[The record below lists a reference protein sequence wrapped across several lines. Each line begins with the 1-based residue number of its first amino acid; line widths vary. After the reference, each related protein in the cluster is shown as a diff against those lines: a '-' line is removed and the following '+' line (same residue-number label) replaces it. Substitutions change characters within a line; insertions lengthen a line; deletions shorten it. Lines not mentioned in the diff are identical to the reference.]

1 MPPLRSPLQGG
12 LSMTPRKALRLTGV
26 IGWIGCGLLLATW
39 VALLQP
45 FKPRFLDAQRQ
56 RLMRW
61 WLRNLIRLLPL
72 RLQVHGEPV
81 SETALWVSNHV
92 SWLDIVVLGAQ
103 APVHFLSKAE
113 VRQWPVIGWLA
124 AAAGTCFIQRGKSV
138 TESLQQLT
146 EVLQQGRSLVIF
158 AEGTTTAGDRVRTFH
173 GRLLGSA
180 IDAQV
185 PVQPVAVGYRLN
197 GQIDQVAPFINDDEF
212 SAHLLRL
219 LGADSIDVQVHF
231 LPPLDSHECN
241 RNQLA
246 RDAQSAV
253 SQALGLPDGTAK
265 SISPEL
271 KSAA

>member
-1 MPPLRSPLQGG
+1 MSLK
-12 LSMTPRKALRLTGV
+12 KALRLIGV

-45 FKPRFLDAQRQ
+45 FKPGFLDAQRQ

-72 RLQVHGEPV
+72 RLQVHGEPA

-124 AAAGTCFIQRGKSV
+124 AAAGTCFIQRGQSGAQ
-138 TESLQQLT
+138 SLQAQLAAI
-146 EVLQQGRSLVIF
+146 LNKGRSLVVF
-158 AEGTTTAGDRVRTFH
+158 AEGTTTAGDQVRTFH
-173 GRLLGSA
+173 GRLLSSA
-180 IDAQV
+180 IEAKV
-185 PVQPVAVGYRLN
+185 PIQPVAVAYRLN
-197 GQIDQVAPFINDDEF
+197 GKIDQVAPFINDDEF

-219 LGADSIDVQVHF
+219 LGAETIEVQVHF
-231 LPPLDSHECN
+231 LPTLDSHERN

-253 SQALGLPDGTAK
+253 SQALGLPDATAR
-265 SISPEL
+265 STSPAFR
-271 KSAA
+271 SAA

>member
-1 MPPLRSPLQGG
+1 
-12 LSMTPRKALRLTGV
+12 MTARKALRLCGV
-26 IGWIGCGLLLATW
+26 IGWILCGLLLATW
-39 VALLQP
+39 VAVLQP
-45 FKPRFLDAQRQ
+45 FQPAFLNAQRQ

-72 RLQVHGEPV
+72 RLHVHGQPT

-113 VRQWPVIGWLA
+113 VRHWPVIGWLA
-124 AAAGTCFIQRGKSV
+124 AAAGTCFIQRGRGISQ
-138 TESLQQLT
+138 SLQEQLT
-146 EVLQQGRSLVIF
+146 EVLNQGRSLVIF

-180 IDAQV
+180 IDATV
-185 PVQPVAVGYRLN
+185 PVQPVAVAYRLN
-197 GQIDQVAPFINDDEF
+197 GEIDSVAPFIDDDEF
-212 SAHLLRL
+212 SQHLLRL
-219 LGADSIDVQVHF
+219 LGADNIDVHLHF
-231 LPPLDSHECN
+231 LPPLNSREHN

-246 RDAQSAV
+246 RHAQSAV
-253 SQALGLPDGTAK
+253 SQALGLPDGTIK
-265 SISPEL
+265 SSPVEL

>member
-1 MPPLRSPLQGG
+1 
-12 LSMTPRKALRLTGV
+12 MTLNKAVRLV
-26 IGWIGCGLLLATW
+26 AVVGWIACGLLLATW

-45 FKPRFLDAQRQ
+45 FKPAFLDGQRQ
-56 RLMRW
+56 RLTRW
-61 WLRNLIRLLPL
+61 WMRNLIRLLPL
-72 RLQVHGEPV
+72 RLHVHGAPV
-81 SETALWVSNHV
+81 SDTALWVSNHV

-138 TESLQQLT
+138 SQCLQQLT

-180 IDAQV
+180 IDAAV
-185 PVQPVAVGYRLN
+185 PVQPVAVAYRLN
-197 GQIDQVAPFINDDEF
+197 GAVDQVAPFINDDEF
-212 SAHLLRL
+212 SQHLLRL
-219 LGADSIDVQVHF
+219 LGAHTIDVHLHF
-231 LPPLDSHECN
+231 LPPLDSHDGN

-246 RDAQSAV
+246 REAQSAV
-253 SQALGLPDGTAK
+253 SQALDLPDGTIK
-265 SISPEL
+265 STPPALSN
-271 KSAA
+271 AA

>member
-1 MPPLRSPLQGG
+1 
-12 LSMTPRKALRLTGV
+12 MTPRKALRLAGV
-26 IGWIGCGLLLATW
+26 IGWIICGLLLATW

-45 FKPRFLDAQRQ
+45 FKPAFLDGQRQ
-56 RLMRW
+56 GLTRW

-72 RLQVHGEPV
+72 RLHVHGSPV
-81 SETALWVSNHV
+81 SDTALWVSNHV

-138 TESLQQLT
+138 SQSLQAQLT
-146 EVLQQGRSLVIF
+146 QILNQGRSLVIF

-180 IDAQV
+180 IDVKA
-185 PVQPVAVGYRLN
+185 PIQPVAVAYRLD
-197 GQIDQVAPFINDDEF
+197 GEADRSAPFIDDDEF
-212 SAHLLRL
+212 SQHLVRL
-219 LGADSIDVQVHF
+219 LGSRTIDVHVHF
-231 LPPLDSHECN
+231 LAPIASQDRN

-246 RDAQSAV
+246 REAQSAV
-253 SQALGLPDGTAK
+253 SQALGLPDGTVK
-265 SISPEL
+265 STAPEL